1 METLG
6 VIKNLVRPG
15 DFMAKL
21 DLKDA
26 YFTIPVDADSRRFL
40 TFQWQ
45 GRFYQFQ
52 CLPFGVATAPRVFTK
67 VLKVPVAIL
76 RRRGFRL
83 VVYLDDILVI
93 GRSREACREALWA
106 AIELLSRLGFVPN
119 LEKSV
124 LEPSQRITFLGS
136 GIDTTQM
143 VTFLPESKVLELQ
156 QLAHDVLTA
165 DRGMLARELAS
176 VIGRLQA
183 TTTSVWLAPL
193 HFRSLQ
199 RLLSTVLRVTRGH
212 WEQLVP
218 LTESARADLRWWT
231 DHLPRHNSR
240 PILSPA
246 AVIVVETDASTA
258 GWGGYS
264 NGVHTGG
271 RWSVEEGQTHINI
284 LELRAASLTVRAFC
298 RELVSKHVKVLTD
311 NVTVVAYLNRLGG
324 TRSQRLLD
332 IALDL
337 WEWCVN
343 RDLYITAEH
352 VPGKENVR
360 ADYNSRHFS
369 PATEW
374 TLDRHT
380 FLGLQATFPRLMK
393 GVDLFASD
401 ISTTHEGG
409 GSVRVP
415 NKLPATS
422 VCVLAS
428 RARGNRDRCVHNEL
442 EQVRSAIRFSP
453 VHASRT
459 NSKESARRQS
469 SPASR
474 GSDLGHSS
482 LVPSPAGHA
491 GRRTS
496 VTTSPQQSPD
506 TARVR
511 DASPRGHKNATSRL
525 ACLRS
530 QHDMYGISPEVSKIL
545 LASWR
550 AGTQKLYASAWDKWS
565 GWCDQRHIHPVSAP
579 LNKVLDFLISLYD
592 KGFQYRTINDN
603 VYRSAISTT
612 HLPLEGQPLGSH
624 PLMAKTVLQE
634 AGIDTSRFTG
644 HSTRGASVSAAA
656 RQRVSTKDIL
666 AAANWSTAS
675 TFKKF
680 YNRPADTLP
689 DWCSSPVLHE
699 FRHDPSREGFGQ
711 VELKNFRL
719 VRMRR
724 EGAVRP
730 QSLTTAFFMSVFEM
744 YVGDFTRTGERKLA
758 GVLND
763 GYKSANRYY
772 LSRFKDA
779 YRQATIDMM
788 LGNAVSEDLTVLQS
802 SGREEEL
809 LLEEREDHVAQLIE
823 HCKQLLLPGAEGCA
837 GGWALIDCDPGSQL
851 LEERLSQALEE
862 EARADLSRLLPS
874 TRTLNTNGTKAKSR
888 SLNNLASDLEVVK
901 ENKAKVQL
909 PEQEDGRKVQTEP
922 GSSALTQTS
931 LLSTISQDAL
941 SSLRPPESLQKLQDM
956 IKQQFSEVPSRLQ
969 KYVGQS
975 VTEETSQQNKDK
987 SERNGQETKD
997 DIRGGVGQD
1006 DAIVAEN
1013 NQMVQ
1018 NVGCEDVL
1026 NLGYQTVNK
1035 SLKDLIPQN
1044 FRQQVSK
1051 LPDKMQQL
1059 ISQSQETLGE
1069 VMFGGDQSEDTSSK
1083 DSAEEQAD
1091 DQGSLLGQVKRLLPL
1106 SGGSGTAGD
1115 GDLSQPDMDV
1125 ILLLTQRAYYI
1136 AYYDEEAEKVTH
1148 YQRVNLEDLEKI
1160 ELGPEPSVFKSRYYC
1175 MRVHHQYCGEV
1186 GYFHTL
1192 RSIGRGDDQSKGLLQ
1207 AIADAFRAACEAEG
1221 HQIQVAEGKLD
1232 KRQTKPHEEIIS
1244 ISAQTRLSAWAR
1256 TRFPR
1261 DHSAD
1266 SISTVATVS
1275 QPTTR
1280 SFILSSVRNKI
1291 SSFNPIRRVR
1301 AHTHARRVS
1310 LSKKSGGGI
1319 VYFQKGEESAG
1330 QADDEGANMSV
1341 RVTLSD
1347 SSSETESFD
1356 NLSLDDCEAILAGC
1370 SQNNNKRKSL
1380 QELIVTEADDLVLE
1394 SCGILASSPPSSH
1407 TRIHIMA
1414 GKGEEGT
1421 QGEDYTTAQTASDLD
1436 TDIRTMTSVAIK
1448 VVAPQEEENGAQQQ
1462 DGNRVEDG
1470 LPTPESQS
1478 CQSSPQK
1485 QQQQPDAGATDSKT
1499 PDREDSKKNT
1509 ILEFFKPA
1517 RKIFELS
1524 LSVDSKFSSSP
1535 TGAGAEDDKVVDGE
1549 SKEEASKQ
1557 SQTGEEEEIHGDR
1570 SSTEEQ
1576 NLAITTV
1583 PQSESTSPLATD
1595 SETPGKLGVE
1605 EPLAVNSIA
1614 EPNASAENT
1623 DFIKLSPLTKFRS
1636 LFSPSDRD
1644 ASPRRN
1650 GDRQQNRQVESLE
1663 LRLKMKN
1670 CKTQIIQL

>member
-1 METLG
+1 MELYQAHDHYILLDGEHSLWCSRFDGKLTARTGEDLCRAWNPVCLGLVHG
-6 VIKNLVRPG
+6 VIGKVQLYPDSEWHLLLVTKKMSVGVLPG
-15 DFMAKL
+15 GHEVYKISRVVIL
-21 DLKDA
+21 PLS
-26 YFTIPVDADSRRFL
+26 PVEPPEMELEWCRKHH
-40 TFQWQ
+40 
-45 GRFYQFQ
+45 
-52 CLPFGVATAPRVFTK
+52 FG
-67 VLKVPVAIL
+67 I
-76 RRRGFRL
+76 
-83 VVYLDDILVI
+83 
-93 GRSREACREALWA
+93 S
-106 AIELLSRLGFVPN
+106 N
-119 LEKSV
+119 LEKIAAPLDSQQRALAKTWNSIKSV
-124 LEPSQRITFLGS
+124 AVPKKKRDIKEKEKLERRVFEELNKMFSDSDSFYYSPTGDLTNSVQRQHSKLYDTTSPLWRKVDPRFFWNTHMLNDLIQSEDPLSDRWIVPVIQGYVQMERFQVMLGEEDRPSDEGMEMTSEGRNFTITLISRRSRHRAGTRYKRRGVDETGACANFVETEQIIQVQSHVVSFVQVRGSVPIFWSQPGIRYRPPPRIDRGEVETQAAFEKHFEEQFDTYGSQVVANLVDQVGREKVIGDAFLTHILNLDSPKLTYITF
-136 GIDTTQM
+136 D
-143 VTFLPESKVLELQ
+143 FHE
-156 QLAHDVLTA
+156 HC
-165 DRGMLARELAS
+165 RGMK
-176 VIGRLQA
+176 
-183 TTTSVWLAPL
+183 
-193 HFRSLQ
+193 F
-199 RLLSTVLRVTRGH
+199 
-212 WEQLVP
+212 
-218 LTESARADLRWWT
+218 
-231 DHLPRHNSR
+231 
-240 PILSPA
+240 
-246 AVIVVETDASTA
+246 
-258 GWGGYS
+258 
-264 NGVHTGG
+264 
-271 RWSVEEGQTHINI
+271 
-284 LELRAASLTVRAFC
+284 
-298 RELVSKHVKVLTD
+298 
-311 NVTVVAYLNRLGG
+311 
-324 TRSQRLLD
+324 
-332 IALDL
+332 
-337 WEWCVN
+337 
-343 RDLYITAEH
+343 
-352 VPGKENVR
+352 EN
-360 ADYNSRHFS
+360 
-369 PATEW
+369 
-374 TLDRHT
+374 
-380 FLGLQATFPRLMK
+380 
-393 GVDLFASD
+393 
-401 ISTTHEGG
+401 
-409 GSVRVP
+409 
-415 NKLPATS
+415 
-422 VCVLAS
+422 VCVLVDS
-428 RARGNRDRCVHNEL
+428 IKDLIRAMRYSWVDPAGVICEQQGVFRTNCMDCLDRTNVV
-442 EQVRSAIRFSP
+442 QSAIARTVMEIQLRKLGLMMP
-453 VHASRT
+453 DQTLPSRCRVVYQQMWA
-459 NSKESARRQS
+459 NNGDAISRQ
-469 SPASR
+469 
-474 GSDLGHSS
+474 
-482 LVPSPAGHA
+482 
-491 GRRTS
+491 
-496 VTTSPQQSPD
+496 
-506 TARVR
+506 
-511 DASPRGHKNATSRL
+511 
-525 ACLRS
+525 
-530 QHDMYGISPEVSKIL
+530 Y
-545 LASWR
+545 
-550 AGTQKLYASAWDKWS
+550 AGT
-565 GWCDQRHIHPVSAP
+565 
-579 LNKVLDFLISLYD
+579 
-592 KGFQYRTINDN
+592 
-603 VYRSAISTT
+603 
-612 HLPLEGQPLGSH
+612 
-624 PLMAKTVLQE
+624 
-634 AGIDTSRFTG
+634 
-644 HSTRGASVSAAA
+644 AAM
-656 RQRVSTKDIL
+656 K
-666 AAANWSTAS
+666 
-675 TFKKF
+675 
-680 YNRPADTLP
+680 
-689 DWCSSPVLHE
+689 
-699 FRHDPSREGFGQ
+699 
-711 VELKNFRL
+711 
-719 VRMRR
+719 
-724 EGAVRP
+724 
-730 QSLTTAFFMSVFEM
+730 
-744 YVGDFTRTGERKLA
+744 GDFTRTGERKLA

-874 TRTLNTNGTKAKSR
+874 TRTLNTNDTKAKSR

-909 PEQEDGRKVQTEP
+909 PEQDGRKVQTEP

-956 IKQQFSEVPSRLQ
+956 IKQQFSEVPLRLQ
-969 KYVGQS
+969 KYVQTVGQS
-975 VTEETSQQNKDK
+975 VTEETSQQDKDK

-997 DIRGGVGQD
+997 DIRGGVGQA

-1356 NLSLDDCEAILAGC
+1356 NLSLDDCEAILASCG
-1370 SQNNNKRKSL
+1370 QNNNKRKSL

-1421 QGEDYTTAQTASDLD
+1421 QGEDYTTPQTASDLD

-1462 DGNRVEDG
+1462 DGNKVEDG

-1478 CQSSPQK
+1478 CQSTPQK

-1535 TGAGAEDDKVVDGE
+1535 TGAGAEDDRVVDGE
-1549 SKEEASKQ
+1549 SKEEAEEL
-1557 SQTGEEEEIHGDR
+1557 SQTGEEEEIQGDR
-1570 SSTEEQ
+1570 GSTEEQ
-1576 NLAITTV
+1576 NLAITAV

-1605 EPLAVNSIA
+1605 EPVAVNSIA

>member
-1 METLG
+1 MELYQAHDHYILLDGEHSLWCSRFDGKLTARTGEDLCRAWNPVCLGLVHG
-6 VIKNLVRPG
+6 VIGKVQLYPDSEWHLLLVTKKMSVGVLPG
-15 DFMAKL
+15 GHEVYKISRVVIL
-21 DLKDA
+21 PLS
-26 YFTIPVDADSRRFL
+26 PVEPPEMELEWCRKHH
-40 TFQWQ
+40 
-45 GRFYQFQ
+45 
-52 CLPFGVATAPRVFTK
+52 FG
-67 VLKVPVAIL
+67 I
-76 RRRGFRL
+76 
-83 VVYLDDILVI
+83 
-93 GRSREACREALWA
+93 S
-106 AIELLSRLGFVPN
+106 N
-119 LEKSV
+119 LEKIAAPLDSQQRALAKTWNSIKSV
-124 LEPSQRITFLGS
+124 AVPKKKRDIKEKEKLERRVFEELNKMFSDSDSFYYSPTGDLTNSVQRQHSKLYDTTSPLWRKVDPRFFWNTHMLNDLIQSEDPLSDRWIVPVIQGYVQMERFQVMLGEEDRPSDEGMEMTSEGRNFTITLISRRSRHRAGTRYKRRGVDETGACANFVETEQIIQVQSHVVSFVQVRGSVPIFWSQPGIRYRPPPRIDRGEVETQAAFEKHFEEQFDTYGSQVVANLVDQVGREKVIGDAFLTHILNLDSPKLTYITF
-136 GIDTTQM
+136 D
-143 VTFLPESKVLELQ
+143 FHE
-156 QLAHDVLTA
+156 HC
-165 DRGMLARELAS
+165 RGMK
-176 VIGRLQA
+176 
-183 TTTSVWLAPL
+183 
-193 HFRSLQ
+193 F
-199 RLLSTVLRVTRGH
+199 
-212 WEQLVP
+212 
-218 LTESARADLRWWT
+218 
-231 DHLPRHNSR
+231 
-240 PILSPA
+240 
-246 AVIVVETDASTA
+246 
-258 GWGGYS
+258 
-264 NGVHTGG
+264 
-271 RWSVEEGQTHINI
+271 
-284 LELRAASLTVRAFC
+284 
-298 RELVSKHVKVLTD
+298 
-311 NVTVVAYLNRLGG
+311 
-324 TRSQRLLD
+324 
-332 IALDL
+332 
-337 WEWCVN
+337 
-343 RDLYITAEH
+343 
-352 VPGKENVR
+352 EN
-360 ADYNSRHFS
+360 
-369 PATEW
+369 
-374 TLDRHT
+374 
-380 FLGLQATFPRLMK
+380 
-393 GVDLFASD
+393 
-401 ISTTHEGG
+401 
-409 GSVRVP
+409 
-415 NKLPATS
+415 
-422 VCVLAS
+422 VCVLVDS
-428 RARGNRDRCVHNEL
+428 IKDLIRAMRYSWVDPAGVICEQQGVFRTNCMDCLDRTNVV
-442 EQVRSAIRFSP
+442 QSAIARTVMEIQLRKLGLMMP
-453 VHASRT
+453 DQTLPSRCRVVYQQMWA
-459 NSKESARRQS
+459 NNGDAISRQ
-469 SPASR
+469 
-474 GSDLGHSS
+474 
-482 LVPSPAGHA
+482 
-491 GRRTS
+491 
-496 VTTSPQQSPD
+496 
-506 TARVR
+506 
-511 DASPRGHKNATSRL
+511 
-525 ACLRS
+525 
-530 QHDMYGISPEVSKIL
+530 Y
-545 LASWR
+545 
-550 AGTQKLYASAWDKWS
+550 AGT
-565 GWCDQRHIHPVSAP
+565 
-579 LNKVLDFLISLYD
+579 
-592 KGFQYRTINDN
+592 
-603 VYRSAISTT
+603 
-612 HLPLEGQPLGSH
+612 
-624 PLMAKTVLQE
+624 
-634 AGIDTSRFTG
+634 
-644 HSTRGASVSAAA
+644 AAM
-656 RQRVSTKDIL
+656 K
-666 AAANWSTAS
+666 
-675 TFKKF
+675 
-680 YNRPADTLP
+680 
-689 DWCSSPVLHE
+689 
-699 FRHDPSREGFGQ
+699 
-711 VELKNFRL
+711 
-719 VRMRR
+719 
-724 EGAVRP
+724 
-730 QSLTTAFFMSVFEM
+730 
-744 YVGDFTRTGERKLA
+744 GDFTRTGERKLA

-837 GGWALIDCDPGSQL
+837 GGWALIDCDP
-851 LEERLSQALEE
+851 
-862 EARADLSRLLPS
+862 
-874 TRTLNTNGTKAKSR
+874 
-888 SLNNLASDLEVVK
+888 
-901 ENKAKVQL
+901 
-909 PEQEDGRKVQTEP
+909 
-922 GSSALTQTS
+922 
-931 LLSTISQDAL
+931 
-941 SSLRPPESLQKLQDM
+941 
-956 IKQQFSEVPSRLQ
+956 
-969 KYVGQS
+969 
-975 VTEETSQQNKDK
+975 
-987 SERNGQETKD
+987 
-997 DIRGGVGQD
+997 
-1006 DAIVAEN
+1006 
-1013 NQMVQ
+1013 
-1018 NVGCEDVL
+1018 
-1026 NLGYQTVNK
+1026 
-1035 SLKDLIPQN
+1035 
-1044 FRQQVSK
+1044 
-1051 LPDKMQQL
+1051 
-1059 ISQSQETLGE
+1059 
-1069 VMFGGDQSEDTSSK
+1069 
-1083 DSAEEQAD
+1083 
-1091 DQGSLLGQVKRLLPL
+1091 
-1106 SGGSGTAGD
+1106 GD

-1310 LSKKSGGGI
+1310 MSKKPGGGI

-1370 SQNNNKRKSL
+1370 GQNNNKRKSL

-1421 QGEDYTTAQTASDLD
+1421 QGEDYTTPQTASDLD

-1448 VVAPQEEENGAQQQ
+1448 VVAPQEEENGAQKQ

-1535 TGAGAEDDKVVDGE
+1535 TGARAEDDKVVDGE
-1549 SKEEASKQ
+1549 SKEEASEL
-1557 SQTGEEEEIHGDR
+1557 SQTGEEEETQRDR
-1570 SSTEEQ
+1570 SSTDEQ

-1605 EPLAVNSIA
+1605 DPLAVNSIA

>member
-1 METLG
+1 MELYQAHDHYILLDGEHSLWCSRFDGKLTARTGEDLCRAWNPVCLGLVHG
-6 VIKNLVRPG
+6 VIGKVQLYPDSEWHLLLVTKKMSVGVLPG
-15 DFMAKL
+15 GHEVYKISRVVIL
-21 DLKDA
+21 PLS
-26 YFTIPVDADSRRFL
+26 PVEPPEMELEWCRKHH
-40 TFQWQ
+40 
-45 GRFYQFQ
+45 
-52 CLPFGVATAPRVFTK
+52 FG
-67 VLKVPVAIL
+67 I
-76 RRRGFRL
+76 
-83 VVYLDDILVI
+83 
-93 GRSREACREALWA
+93 S
-106 AIELLSRLGFVPN
+106 N
-119 LEKSV
+119 LEKIAAPLDSQQRALAKTWNSIKSV
-124 LEPSQRITFLGS
+124 AVPKKKRDIKEKEKLERRVFEELNKMFSDSDSFYYSPTGDLTNSVQRQHSKLYDTTSPLWRKVDPRFFWNTHMLNDLIQSEDPLSDRWIVPVIQGYVQMERFQVMLGEEDRPSDEGMEMTSEGRNFTITLISRRSRHRAGTRYKRRGVDETGACANFVETEQIIQVQSHVVSFVQVRGSVPIFWSQPGIRYRPPPRIDRGEVETQAAFEKHFEEQFDTYGSQVVANLVDQVGREKVIGDAFLTHILNLDSPKLTYITF
-136 GIDTTQM
+136 D
-143 VTFLPESKVLELQ
+143 FHE
-156 QLAHDVLTA
+156 HC
-165 DRGMLARELAS
+165 RGMK
-176 VIGRLQA
+176 
-183 TTTSVWLAPL
+183 
-193 HFRSLQ
+193 F
-199 RLLSTVLRVTRGH
+199 
-212 WEQLVP
+212 
-218 LTESARADLRWWT
+218 
-231 DHLPRHNSR
+231 
-240 PILSPA
+240 
-246 AVIVVETDASTA
+246 
-258 GWGGYS
+258 
-264 NGVHTGG
+264 
-271 RWSVEEGQTHINI
+271 
-284 LELRAASLTVRAFC
+284 
-298 RELVSKHVKVLTD
+298 
-311 NVTVVAYLNRLGG
+311 
-324 TRSQRLLD
+324 
-332 IALDL
+332 
-337 WEWCVN
+337 
-343 RDLYITAEH
+343 
-352 VPGKENVR
+352 EN
-360 ADYNSRHFS
+360 
-369 PATEW
+369 
-374 TLDRHT
+374 
-380 FLGLQATFPRLMK
+380 
-393 GVDLFASD
+393 
-401 ISTTHEGG
+401 
-409 GSVRVP
+409 
-415 NKLPATS
+415 
-422 VCVLAS
+422 VCVLVDS
-428 RARGNRDRCVHNEL
+428 IKDLIRAMRYSWVDPAGVICEQQGVFRTNCMDCLDRTNVV
-442 EQVRSAIRFSP
+442 QSAIARTVMEIQLRKLGLMMP
-453 VHASRT
+453 DQTLPSRCRVVYQQMWA
-459 NSKESARRQS
+459 NNGDAISRQ
-469 SPASR
+469 
-474 GSDLGHSS
+474 
-482 LVPSPAGHA
+482 
-491 GRRTS
+491 
-496 VTTSPQQSPD
+496 
-506 TARVR
+506 
-511 DASPRGHKNATSRL
+511 
-525 ACLRS
+525 
-530 QHDMYGISPEVSKIL
+530 Y
-545 LASWR
+545 
-550 AGTQKLYASAWDKWS
+550 AGT
-565 GWCDQRHIHPVSAP
+565 
-579 LNKVLDFLISLYD
+579 
-592 KGFQYRTINDN
+592 
-603 VYRSAISTT
+603 
-612 HLPLEGQPLGSH
+612 
-624 PLMAKTVLQE
+624 
-634 AGIDTSRFTG
+634 
-644 HSTRGASVSAAA
+644 AAM
-656 RQRVSTKDIL
+656 K
-666 AAANWSTAS
+666 
-675 TFKKF
+675 
-680 YNRPADTLP
+680 
-689 DWCSSPVLHE
+689 
-699 FRHDPSREGFGQ
+699 
-711 VELKNFRL
+711 
-719 VRMRR
+719 
-724 EGAVRP
+724 
-730 QSLTTAFFMSVFEM
+730 
-744 YVGDFTRTGERKLA
+744 GDFTRTGERKLA

-837 GGWALIDCDPGSQL
+837 GGWALIDCDP
-851 LEERLSQALEE
+851 
-862 EARADLSRLLPS
+862 
-874 TRTLNTNGTKAKSR
+874 
-888 SLNNLASDLEVVK
+888 
-901 ENKAKVQL
+901 
-909 PEQEDGRKVQTEP
+909 
-922 GSSALTQTS
+922 
-931 LLSTISQDAL
+931 
-941 SSLRPPESLQKLQDM
+941 
-956 IKQQFSEVPSRLQ
+956 
-969 KYVGQS
+969 
-975 VTEETSQQNKDK
+975 
-987 SERNGQETKD
+987 
-997 DIRGGVGQD
+997 
-1006 DAIVAEN
+1006 
-1013 NQMVQ
+1013 
-1018 NVGCEDVL
+1018 
-1026 NLGYQTVNK
+1026 
-1035 SLKDLIPQN
+1035 
-1044 FRQQVSK
+1044 
-1051 LPDKMQQL
+1051 
-1059 ISQSQETLGE
+1059 
-1069 VMFGGDQSEDTSSK
+1069 
-1083 DSAEEQAD
+1083 
-1091 DQGSLLGQVKRLLPL
+1091 
-1106 SGGSGTAGD
+1106 GD

-1356 NLSLDDCEAILAGC
+1356 NLSLDDCEAILASCG
-1370 SQNNNKRKSL
+1370 QNNNKRKSL

-1421 QGEDYTTAQTASDLD
+1421 QGEDYTTPQTASDLD

-1462 DGNRVEDG
+1462 DGNKVEDG

-1478 CQSSPQK
+1478 CQSTPQK

-1535 TGAGAEDDKVVDGE
+1535 TGAGAEDDRVVDGE
-1549 SKEEASKQ
+1549 SKEEAEEL
-1557 SQTGEEEEIHGDR
+1557 SQTGEEEEIQGDR
-1570 SSTEEQ
+1570 GSTEEQ
-1576 NLAITTV
+1576 NLAITAV

-1605 EPLAVNSIA
+1605 EPVAVNSIA